1 MMSLNSSEIARWEG
15 EQSTGPVSENPTI
28 VRYARGFQRGISTAK
43 SSSAWLRDTLAI
55 VLALIVLSA
64 IPVGLKATAQESEI
78 FVRTFEKRYRAAKTL
93 QATFLERYTEN
104 GAVVRTEAGTAFFRR
119 PGKMRWEYEAPE
131 KDLFLVDG
139 KTAWF
144 YVPADRTATRV
155 PAKQSGDWRTPLA
168 LLAGEMKVSRV
179 CAHVELA
186 SKERAL
192 GENDVVLRC
201 RVRRGS
207 GDGKDAKQGDTAQ
220 DTLAAPSGS
229 QNDVVLFEV
238 DRRTG
243 ELARLTVRQS
253 GGVEVEFR
261 FENWHMDP
269 PLPESLFKFDVPA
282 GVAIVNGELPQGD
295 EPVK

>member
-1 MMSLNSSEIARWEG
+1 VVTPL
-15 EQSTGPVSENPTI
+15 
-28 VRYARGFQRGISTAK
+28 
-43 SSSAWLRDTLAI
+43 WLL
-55 VLALIVLSA
+55 LALLLSLPAQDEAA
-64 IPVGLKATAQESEI
+64 IHVKS
-78 FVRTFEKRYRAAKTL
+78 FEGRYRAAKTL

-155 PAKQSGDWRTPLA
+155 PAKQSADWRTPLA

-179 CAHVELA
+179 CAHVDLA
-186 SKERAL
+186 PNERAL
-192 GENDVVLRC
+192 SENDVVLKC
-201 RVRRGS
+201 RVKGAPR
-207 GDGKDAKQGDTAQ
+207 DDKDSRNSNGEQ
-220 DTLAAPSGS
+220 DTLAAPAGS
-229 QNDVVLFEV
+229 QNEVVLFEI

-243 ELARLTVRQS
+243 ELARLIIRQS
-253 GGVEVEFR
+253 AGVEVEFR
-261 FENWHMDP
+261 FENWHLDP
-269 PLPESLFKFDVPA
+269 PLPESLFKFEPPA

>member
-1 MMSLNSSEIARWEG
+1 VTSFWLLLASLLFPPAQNE
-15 EQSTGPVSENPTI
+15 
-28 VRYARGFQRGISTAK
+28 TAIQVK
-43 SSSAWLRDTLAI
+43 N
-55 VLALIVLSA
+55 
-64 IPVGLKATAQESEI
+64 
-78 FVRTFEKRYRAAKTL
+78 FEAHYRAAKTL

-155 PAKQSGDWRTPLA
+155 PAKQSADWRTPLA

-179 CAHVELA
+179 CAHVDLA
-186 SKERAL
+186 SNERAL
-192 GENDVVLRC
+192 SENDVVLRC
-201 RVRRGS
+201 QVKSASGGS
-207 GDGKDAKQGDTAQ
+207 KDSKSPKPDQ
-220 DTLAAPSGS
+220 DTLAAPASS
-229 QNDVVLFEV
+229 QNDVVLFEI

-243 ELARLTVRQS
+243 ELARLIVRQS

-261 FENWHMDP
+261 FENWHLDP
-269 PLPESLFKFDVPA
+269 PLPDSLFKFEVPV
-282 GVAIVNGELPQGD
+282 GVAIVNGELPQSD

>member
-1 MMSLNSSEIARWEG
+1 MSFWLLLAALLSL
-15 EQSTGPVSENPTI
+15 PVPNE
-28 VRYARGFQRGISTAK
+28 TAIHVK
-43 SSSAWLRDTLAI
+43 N
-55 VLALIVLSA
+55 
-64 IPVGLKATAQESEI
+64 
-78 FVRTFEKRYRAAKTL
+78 FEMRYRAAKTL

-155 PAKQSGDWRTPLA
+155 PAKQSADWRTPLA

-179 CAHVELA
+179 CAHVDLA
-186 SKERAL
+186 SNERAL
-192 GENDVVLRC
+192 SENDVVLRC
-201 RVRRGS
+201 RVKGASGGGNNAGS
-207 GDGKDAKQGDTAQ
+207 PPSSDQN
-220 DTLAAPSGS
+220 TLAAPAGS
-229 QNDVVLFEV
+229 DNDVVLFEI

-243 ELARLTVRQS
+243 ELARLIVRQS

-261 FENWHMDP
+261 FENWHLDP
-269 PLPESLFKFDVPA
+269 PLPESLFKFEPPA
-282 GVAIVNGELPQGD
+282 GVAIVNGELP
-295 EPVK
+295 

>member
-1 MMSLNSSEIARWEG
+1 
-15 EQSTGPVSENPTI
+15 V
-28 VRYARGFQRGISTAK
+28 K
-43 SSSAWLRDTLAI
+43 S
-55 VLALIVLSA
+55 
-64 IPVGLKATAQESEI
+64 
-78 FVRTFEKRYRAAKTL
+78 FEARYRAAKTL

-104 GAVVRTEAGTAFFRR
+104 GATVRTEAGTAFFRR

-179 CAHVELA
+179 CAHVDLA
-186 SKERAL
+186 TNERFL
-192 GENDVVLRC
+192 NENDVVLRC
-201 RVRRGS
+201 RVK
-207 GDGKDAKQGDTAQ
+207 GDKEAKESNPEQ
-220 DTLAAPSGS
+220 DSPAAPAGS
-229 QNDVVLFEV
+229 QNDVVLFEI
-238 DRRTG
+238 DRRSG
-243 ELARLTVRQS
+243 DLARLIVRQS

-261 FENWHMDP
+261 FENWHLDP
-269 PLPESLFKFDVPA
+269 PLPESLFKFEVPT

-295 EPVK
+295 QPVK